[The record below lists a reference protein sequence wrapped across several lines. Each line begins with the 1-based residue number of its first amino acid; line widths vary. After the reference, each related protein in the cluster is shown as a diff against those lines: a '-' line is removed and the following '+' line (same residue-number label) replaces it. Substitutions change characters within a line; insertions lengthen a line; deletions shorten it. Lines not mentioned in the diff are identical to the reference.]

1 MKQSK
6 VNQINVW
13 CLIAFFA
20 LADFSVKSP
29 TMPRKSSSNGN
40 ASNVREN
47 LKPGEILTD
56 LTGRKWMIGKPIGVG
71 GFGDIYSA
79 TDVIN
84 QEVKDDS
91 PYVAKIECHSS
102 GPLFV
107 EINCYL
113 RVGKLEL
120 SELQ

>member
-1 MKQSK
+1 M
-6 VNQINVW
+6 INVW
-13 CLIAFFA
+13 CLIAFFV
-20 LADFSVKSP
+20 LADCSINSH
-29 TMPRKSSSNGN
+29 TMPRKSSSSGKRN
-40 ASNVREN
+40 ASNVKEN

-56 LTGRKWMIGKPIGVG
+56 LTGKKWMIGKPIGVG

-79 TDVIN
+79 TDVLN
-84 QEVKDDS
+84 QELTDDS

-113 RVGKLEL
+113 RVGRLEL
-120 SELQ
+120 SESQ